1 MGGGHSSDG
10 EGGVLVCKM
19 GTLLNC
25 FERIRSKK
33 KWRPQE
39 PETLRANWGGPVE
52 REDMPCA
59 MCYVRLAQ

>member
-1 MGGGHSSDG
+1 MIYHTC
-10 EGGVLVCKM
+10 EG
-19 GTLLNC
+19 N
-25 FERIRSKK
+25 IRPLKKDDENTPKIHKK